1 MYHTKPSCFGSR
13 PIFGFQAKF
22 MQVLLKNLSWSL
34 PLDLPTIILNKVRM
48 ADESS
53 VRDTDEYYC
62 GPIIDSH
69 HHLWDLSLFSHP
81 WLSSDQNKPAAL
93 SRNQLPEQYLTASA
107 RHNVIATVHIE
118 AGWDPKDPLGELNW
132 LDTLHRP
139 NWMANRYV
147 SHAQLANQNILDIL
161 DKYTA
166 HPRVVGIREILSKSR
181 EAASIFENMDDPVWR
196 RGMEI
201 LATHDLSFDL
211 LIMPWQFEAALRLVN
226 DFPQIL
232 FILNHC
238 GAPIDRTKAGLA
250 DWENGLRS
258 LAKAPNIVL
267 KVSDMFAYDHKWTLN
282 SISQIVLAC
291 VNCFGVDRIMLASD
305 HPVETLYATFDSTY
319 NAFKKILK
327 HHSAI
332 ELQKLFCSNA
342 AQYYKMAEIQFLD
355 PSYRE
360 SSL

>member
-34 PLDLPTIILNKVRM
+34 PLDLPTIILNNVRM

-53 VRDTDEYYC
+53 VRDTDEYNC

-69 HHLWDLSLFSHP
+69 HHLWDLSLCSHP

-211 LIMPWQFEAALRLVN
+211 LIMPLK
-226 DFPQIL
+226 P
-232 FILNHC
+232 HY
-238 GAPIDRTKAGLA
+238 GLSMIFH
-250 DWENGLRS
+250 R
-258 LAKAPNIVL
+258 
-267 KVSDMFAYDHKWTLN
+267 
-282 SISQIVLAC
+282 
-291 VNCFGVDRIMLASD
+291 
-305 HPVETLYATFDSTY
+305 
-319 NAFKKILK
+319 
-327 HHSAI
+327 
-332 ELQKLFCSNA
+332 
-342 AQYYKMAEIQFLD
+342 YYSF
-355 PSYRE
+355 
-360 SSL
+360 